1 MRKLLTI
8 AGLLFCTIGELLA
21 QNLDLHFNLGY
32 FTIGDQRA
40 IELPSVGIN
49 ANLGFFYQL
58 NNQWSMGVSLNRSW
72 NNYCRES
79 MAGTPIMVM
88 PLPLEGTLTS
98 DHFSFMVNRKIAL
111 PFSILL
117 EGGVG
122 IGMFVDRNNY
132 YAPVYFN
139 EEKQEYRGFF
149 LIDEYSQGI
158 TFPAQFSLRKEFYN
172 KWSIG
177 IQGAV
182 YYDQFFKR
190 RGKYFGPRLGFFL

>member
-72 NNYCRES
+72 NNYYRELWRTLGS
-79 MAGTPIMVM
+79 RIRACYAERGSLPPP
-88 PLPLEGTLTS
+88 PLST
-98 DHFSFMVNRKIAL
+98 DV
-111 PFSILL
+111 
-117 EGGVG
+117 
-122 IGMFVDRNNY
+122 
-132 YAPVYFN
+132 
-139 EEKQEYRGFF
+139 Q
-149 LIDEYSQGI
+149 
-158 TFPAQFSLRKEFYN
+158 
-172 KWSIG
+172 
-177 IQGAV
+177 
-182 YYDQFFKR
+182 
-190 RGKYFGPRLGFFL
+190 